1 MALMMMKVLMTAS
14 ILSAVPLRVDYMTDT
29 LSWKDTNLLLPKY
42 SYFELIDVE
51 TGKTFHVQRRAG
63 NKHADVQPVTEED
76 TKVMKEIYGGNW
88 SWNRRAILVKSGSL
102 LIPASMNGMPHGGGA
117 LQNGFQ
123 GHFCVHFLGS
133 TTHKTPRPDFAHTL
147 MIHKAAGEL
156 PEFIASLKPEGAM
169 RVVEMAVKQRD
180 EELLGKMLIEG
191 SGMESEALLKKV
203 ETMKISSFEVKETNP
218 FLSRVTAKVKWTDG
232 KQRVHH
238 SVMKLNLHQAEGI
251 SGWKIDGKELSGSF

>member
-1 MALMMMKVLMTAS
+1 MALMMKVLMTAS
-14 ILSAVPLRVDYMTDT
+14 ILSAAPLRVDYMTDT
-29 LSWKDTNLLLPKY
+29 LPWKDTNLLLPKY

-51 TGKTFHVQRRAG
+51 TGKTFQVQRRAG
-63 NKHADVQPVTEED
+63 NKHADVQPVTEAD
-76 TKVMKEIYGGNW
+76 TKVMKEIYGGHW

-117 LQNGFQ
+117 LQNGFP

-156 PEFIASLKPEGAM
+156 PEFLASLKPEGAM

-180 EELLGKMLIEG
+180 EELLGNMLMEG
-191 SGMESEALLKKV
+191 KGRDSEILLEKV
-203 ETMKISSFEVKETNP
+203 RTMKISSFEVKETSP
-218 FLSRVTAKVKWTDG
+218 FLARVEIKVKWTDG
-232 KQRVHH
+232 KRGVHH
-238 SVMKLNLHQAEGI
+238 SDVVINLHQPEGI
-251 SGWKIDGKELSGSF
+251 SGWKIGGEELSGSF